1 MYLTLEAREN
11 QLREDFRRRALSAAF
26 VVFAAA
32 AGTLALALTDAPL
45 MGRGLTAT
53 PWAVPLHLTTGAAA
67 VAAIY
72 TLWKRRYVLA
82 PVAAAVQV
90 SLILWVGGWHS
101 THISFRLRL
110 RLRTRLPQCHVDVD
124 SLDTDWW
131 SASAVSFAHL
141 SVPDLQA
148 TAVRKFCVLRVSWKG
163 LLPTPGDA
171 ASTACRNLGAV
182 LCLVL
187 TSLR

>member
-1 MYLTLEAREN
+1 MSCDCQHCDAASAWRLPGSGGLGRRAAPGKTEFNAVFISPSLTPFCFGAGALTAFLAAVYLTLEAREN

-110 RLRTRLPQCHVDVD
+110 RLQTRLPRM
-124 SLDTDWW
+124 S
-131 SASAVSFAHL
+131 
-141 SVPDLQA
+141 
-148 TAVRKFCVLRVSWKG
+148 R
-163 LLPTPGDA
+163 
-171 ASTACRNLGAV
+171 
-182 LCLVL
+182 
-187 TSLR
+187 